1 MVRPAVWGMPRRS
14 SAASHASWPLVAVRR
29 ARQRSP
35 RPVSLSGDVLGASM
49 KRTVRLI
56 VIAVLALMQGIVGL
70 LRAFEWFRVGIDMSR
85 QGILLVP
92 ILGAVAFT
100 WGKLMLVLALCYILF
115 ALGALFHQRWAWGL
129 GLGVSLVTGLVVLD
143 LMRKGVADRWSL
155 LWLIVPVVLVWYLLS
170 PVGRQ
175 EFSR

>member
-1 MVRPAVWGMPRRS
+1 
-14 SAASHASWPLVAVRR
+14 
-29 ARQRSP
+29 
-35 RPVSLSGDVLGASM
+35 M

-100 WGKLMLVLALCYILF
+100 
-115 ALGALFHQRWAWGL
+115 
-129 GLGVSLVTGLVVLD
+129 
-143 LMRKGVADRWSL
+143 
-155 LWLIVPVVLVWYLLS
+155 
-170 PVGRQ
+170 
-175 EFSR
+175 